1 MLMNF
6 LKKWVN
12 RAIFSSHRTQTS
24 RADASPGCSELT
36 FWGNKGV
43 LLWVN
48 YLSGFKLYLCV
59 WMRNCVRAWNGW
71 TLGWGYGRGW
81 GGGACWIDFDKLG
94 TCEICRNLCSKVG
107 FCFIISKSRSLAW
120 LPCCNSISFSGFLS
134 HAAFYSQRDGLKR
147 KRFPP
152 SPLTEVTLWAMMW
165 QRRTRDNILTCT
177 FLV

>member
-12 RAIFSSHRTQTS
+12 RAIFSRHRAQTS

-43 LLWVN
+43 LLPVN
-48 YLSGFKLYLCV
+48 YLSGSNFTSV
-59 WMRNCVRAWNGW
+59 FGW
-71 TLGWGYGRGW
+71 ETACGHEMAECWGGGWG

-120 LPCCNSISFSGFLS
+120 LPCCNSISFSGSLS

-165 QRRTRDNILTCT
+165 QRRSRDNSLTRT